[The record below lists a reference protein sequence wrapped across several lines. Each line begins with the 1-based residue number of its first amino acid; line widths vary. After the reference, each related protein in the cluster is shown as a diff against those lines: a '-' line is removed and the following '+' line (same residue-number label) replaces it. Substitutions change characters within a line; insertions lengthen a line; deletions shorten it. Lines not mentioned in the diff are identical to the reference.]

1 MAFPRYN
8 RLSPTGSG
16 LHKVSKLEQVSRI
29 TNTLTTLGVVIAS
42 GALMFIV
49 IAYCYE
55 VVSRY
60 FFDQPTLWAS
70 DLVAFLLFFSIF
82 LMIPEVTRSGGHVSV
97 TLLEDHLSE
106 RANYRLSGVL
116 ALVSA
121 ATCFAVA
128 WISGVE
134 NVRQYIYEITTVS
147 VYPLP
152 KWILSSAV
160 TYGFGLSGVQFLL
173 AYFHKRTARESEIGG
188 FS

>member
-1 MAFPRYN
+1 M
-8 RLSPTGSG
+8 T
-16 LHKVSKLEQVSRI
+16 KLEQVSRV
-29 TNTLTTLGVVIAS
+29 TNKLTTLGVVIAS

-55 VVSRY
+55 VVARY

-70 DLVAFLLFFSIF
+70 DLVAVLLFFSIF

-97 TLLEDHLSE
+97 TLLEDHLAE
-106 RANYRLSGVL
+106 RSNDRLSSVL
-116 ALVSA
+116 TLISA

-134 NVRQYIYEITTVS
+134 NVRQYVYEITTIS

-173 AYFHKRTARESEIGG
+173 TYFYKRTARDSAIGG

>member
-1 MAFPRYN
+1 MQTPN
-8 RLSPTGSG
+8 VT
-16 LHKVSKLEQVSRI
+16 KLKHINRI
-29 TNTLTTLGVVIAS
+29 TNSLTTLGVVIAS

-60 FFDQPTLWAS
+60 FFNQPTLWAS

-97 TLLEDHLSE
+97 TLLEDRLSE
-106 RANYRLSGVL
+106 RASDCLSRIL
-116 ALVSA
+116 ALISA
-121 ATCFAVA
+121 AICFAVA

-152 KWILSSAV
+152 KWILSSAI

-173 AYFHKRTARESEIGG
+173 AYFHNRTGRDSAMGG

>member
-1 MAFPRYN
+1 MFNLDKVN
-8 RLSPTGSG
+8 R
-16 LHKVSKLEQVSRI
+16 I
-29 TNTLTTLGVVIAS
+29 ANALTTCGVVIS
-42 GALMFIV
+42 GSALMLIV

-55 VVSRY
+55 VVFRY

-70 DLVAFLLFFSIF
+70 DLVTFLLFFSIF
-82 LMIPEVTRSGGHVSV
+82 LMLPEVTRTGGHVSV
-97 TLLEDHLSE
+97 TLLEDRLSE
-106 RANYRLSGVL
+106 RASDCLSRVL

-128 WISGVE
+128 WISGLE

-147 VYPLP
+147 VYPIP

-173 AYFHKRTARESEIGG
+173 VYFYKHTGRDSAMGG